1 MSEKLD
7 FHQLYSDHVNMVYNL
22 CLNYLQN
29 TEEAEEASQDVFVKV
44 YESLSK
50 FKNNSTPKTWIYSI
64 TIRHC
69 LDVIKS
75 KNRQKRFGFMQSL
88 FGKTG
93 NEIAQI
99 TDFNH
104 PGVELENK
112 EAINAIMKVID
123 ELPENQ
129 KTAIILKSIDN
140 LKGKEI
146 AEIMSI
152 SEKAVESLLS
162 RAKRNLKEKLNSG
175 EGN

>member
-1 MSEKLD
+1 MNEKLD
-7 FHQLYSDHVNMVYNL
+7 FHQLYTDHVKMVYNL

-29 TEEAEEASQDVFVKV
+29 TEDAEEAAQDVFVKV
-44 YESLSK
+44 HENLSK
-50 FKNNSTPKTWIYSI
+50 FKYNSTPKTWIYSI

-93 NEIAQI
+93 NEIVQI

-104 PGVELENK
+104 PGVELENR
-112 EAINAIMKVID
+112 EAVKAIMKIID

-129 KTAIILKSIDN
+129 KTAIILKTIDD

-162 RAKRNLKEKLNSG
+162 RAKNNLKDKLNSS
-175 EGN
+175 EGK